1 MELKN
6 RKRKVKEMRG
16 KLMRVVL
23 IIANNEWFLQLHN
36 KGTILIKQ

>member
-23 IIANNEWFLQLHN
+23 IIANNKWFLQLPN